1 MDQLLGILCLL
12 AGILVVVAV
21 VGHGLWIAAA
31 AVLRAL
37 SGNSTGQAAG
47 TNCRHC
53 GSRATVHA
61 GRCVACGA
69 VPAVAPGEETRE
81 EARAASR
88 QLWRLLQQG
97 RITQQQYDAVMAPLL
112 ADLARHGVSAPPAET
127 TTAPMP
133 VLQARSEPSAVVD
146 AELVE
151 VEAVPPPVVGE
162 PSLRPPSQQP
172 QFNRPATQQP
182 PVPQTL
188 RPQPD
193 ERSDSRFRQ
202 PAAAAQASPR
212 AETPATPPASVFVEP
227 PRPARSTADM
237 LQSFMEE
244 SNIRWG
250 EILAAFLIVISS
262 VGMVISL
269 RNQLKE
275 IPYFAALL
283 FTVFTVAFHG
293 AGMYTLRRWKLQA
306 VSRVILIISLLLV
319 PLTFSA
325 AVVMSG
331 SGEAMRPVTDP
342 LFLAALGLGL
352 TIFGWVTWSASR
364 ELVSEGWWRL
374 SIGVLGP
381 SLAQVLIQRV
391 NLTGADFWRVNL
403 VALVPLACF
412 LVAVAGQL
420 LRARQWPRLSHRRAG
435 QVFLVLGI
443 ASFALLAPL
452 ALLLVRAEP
461 RWTIASWLSPLL
473 SLAGAAIL
481 ATGLLVQRRA
491 MARELAVTRTA
502 GTAVLI
508 GGGMLLVM
516 LVLLAWP
523 DPELL
528 CAVGV
533 MNAVVLVLL
542 AYASGLPILHAPAI
556 GCAALAAV
564 MGLHLAQGR
573 FADREGLQLAIVQ
586 ASLMARTSLVLT
598 LLAAATSLLGLWQRR
613 TRREEWLV
621 YLGSAG
627 VLAMVSLTIAA
638 IAGFLPL
645 GNWQLDK
652 DLAGPIMLGYAVA
665 LVAIGP
671 LTPWPAVAAAG
682 SFLLWAG
689 LVQVLRLNTTA
700 RTLLDGLG
708 WLPARPIL
716 VATLGHA
723 VLTAAVAL
731 VATGRRMLA
740 SSESF
745 REFTASPRY
754 DRLSLPLSIG
764 SAIGLAAIVPM
775 IFWQW
780 HAQYQLHAAF
790 AVAAAVAWGAL
801 ALSMRWKGAI
811 SAMQAMLALAPAM
824 LAAGLWRV
832 ADEPRWPLAAGHV
845 QAQLILL
852 AAGAVVWSL
861 VRRLSGRAE
870 LARDLLQAEWPAV
883 DQGLLMLANIGLPV
897 WTLLASLPGLGW
909 ELGFAEASLKLP
921 LASAALTDAPG
932 HGWFALAAVLAA
944 IGASLWERVS
954 TAGLVAVG
962 VAAFAAVWLSAQ
974 VGVDT
979 HAVASAAR
987 WGAGVYAI
995 ATAALFLFREQ
1006 IARVAR
1012 QVTWLRWEAIP
1023 ASLIHWFCA
1032 QPLVLG
1038 GASVLVLTIIAV
1050 AQNATGATLR
1060 GPVDGSIFHAM
1071 GPTVSYAG
1079 PLMLLVA
1086 VLLTFAVRERQ
1097 AGFALGGSAVF
1108 QLAVNLAFILF
1119 VTTAETPLSP
1129 AIQGIM
1135 WLQWNAAAAGIY
1147 ALVWLGLGRWIRRDG
1162 EQTAIAQDLASER
1175 PALADVLQWVQ
1186 IALGSVLV
1194 IGLVAWAISAVVSN
1208 PRVATAE
1215 AAVVG
1220 RWLSYFAAAVVA
1232 AALAWHL
1239 RGRRYAPWGDLTIW
1253 LGFALAAFA
1262 ACSVDGMDASRQWL
1276 AYHVLSLAW
1285 LAVSAIG
1292 TAAVVIVA
1300 LIGKRSTTSDGS
1312 PRPLVAALNVYHF
1325 SAAAIALAVAALGI
1339 RGATADPHVPL
1350 WSLIATLGPLAILS
1364 ALVLA
1369 RRSQP
1374 YAYASVALAG
1384 LAAVLLLV
1392 APRVATQLPMLL
1404 GRPPLAVID
1413 LVALAVL
1420 VAAGGWLA
1428 AEIFFQRRRS
1438 ESLDARFPGPRV
1450 HAMAILAWLA
1460 VLVPWQLFLLLPLNW
1475 IPTLGARI
1483 AVIANVA
1490 VVGGLL
1496 IATLW
1501 DRRAVWSLP
1510 TLFTW
1515 GLAAWTLA
1523 VNLIAERLSLSTGE
1537 RFALLALAA
1546 GLHLAIAGQAWSY
1559 GANLSVIGTRAGIS
1573 DPIGGL
1579 VRTERWLVPTL
1590 LTLAALVSAWPLIL
1604 VLGLERLEYRAAAA
1618 WAPAIAT
1625 WGVLC
1630 LAQEKRRDAL
1640 QLASLLLAGL
1650 SAIYLGWAQ
1659 LDPQESS
1666 QTWALSRAFRLLMVL
1681 AAATFVYGLVL
1692 PRLLLTAGSWN
1703 ASVRRAGFIA
1713 GAAAMAVFAVVLGL
1727 EVTLF
1732 KPGVDAPI
1740 DGAQVA
1746 AIAVVLVGLV
1756 AGLLSLALLP
1766 GRDPLALSEAGRQW
1780 YVYAAEAAAAL
1791 LLAHLYICRP
1801 TWFDGV
1807 LRPYWPLIVM
1817 GIAFVGV
1824 GVAELC
1830 HRFQVRVLAEPLSRT
1845 GALLPLLP
1853 VLGIW
1858 IPNAASVDRSFV
1870 LLVVGLLY
1878 LVLSATRKSW
1888 ASLVAAAVAGNAAL
1902 WVLLDDFQFDLTA
1915 YPQLWLIPPA
1925 LSVLL
1930 AAQLNRHRLPPQ
1942 ALAAIRYLATIVIY
1956 LSSTSEIFIRGVGT
1970 SLWPP
1975 MILVGLAV
1983 FGAMLGIM
1991 LRIRA
1996 FLYLGTSFTVLA
2008 LITMVAHAAQAIDH
2022 VWPWWAFG
2030 IGLGIVILVL
2040 FGIFEKKRA
2049 EMLALVARLRQW
2061 EQ

>member
-1 MDQLLGILCLL
+1 MDELLGILCLL

-31 AVLRAL
+31 AVLRAM
-37 SGNSTGQAAG
+37 SGTSPTQATGG
-47 TNCRHC
+47 NCRHC
-53 GSRATVHA
+53 GGRATVHA

-69 VPAVAPGEETRE
+69 VPAVVPGEETRE

-97 RITQQQYDAVMAPLL
+97 RITQQQYDGVMAPLL
-112 ADLARHGVSAPPAET
+112 ADLARHGVSAPPAAA
-127 TTAPMP
+127 TAPRP
-133 VLQARSEPSAVVD
+133 VLQPRSEPSAVVD

-151 VEAVPPPVVGE
+151 LEVVPPLVVGD
-162 PSLRPPSQQP
+162 PSIGLP
-172 QFNRPATQQP
+172 TQQP
-182 PVPQTL
+182 PVERPAA
-188 RPQPD
+188 PQPPVPRTAPTLPK
-193 ERSDSRFRQ
+193 ERGESPFRQ
-202 PAAAAQASPR
+202 PAAAAQALPQ

-342 LFLAALGLGL
+342 LFLAALGLGI

-364 ELVSEGWWRL
+364 ELVGEGLWRL
-374 SIGVLGP
+374 SVGVLGP

-391 NLTGADFWRVNL
+391 NLAGTDFWRVNL

-420 LRARQWPRLSHRRAG
+420 VRARQWPRLSYRRAG

-443 ASFALLAPL
+443 ASFAWLVPL

-491 MARELAVTRTA
+491 KARGLAVIRTA

-508 GGGMLLVM
+508 GGAMLLVM

-542 AYASGLPILHAPAI
+542 AYASGLPILHAPAM

-564 MGLHLAQGR
+564 IGLHLAQGR
-573 FADREGLQLAIVQ
+573 FADRDGLQLAIVQ

-598 LLAAATSLLGLWQRR
+598 LLAAVTSLVGLWQRR

-652 DLAGPIMLGYAVA
+652 DLAGPILLGYAVA

-671 LTPWPAVAAAG
+671 LTPWPAVSAAG

-723 VLTAAVAL
+723 VSTAAVAL
-731 VATGRRMLA
+731 VATGRRMLT
-740 SSESF
+740 SREPF
-745 REFTASPRY
+745 REFTTSPRY
-754 DRLSLPLSIG
+754 ERLSLPLSIG
-764 SAIGLAAIVPM
+764 SAIGLAALVPM
-775 IFWQW
+775 LLWEW
-780 HAQYQLHAAF
+780 HDQYQLHAAF

-801 ALSMRWKGAI
+801 ALAMRWKWAI
-811 SAMQAMLALAPAM
+811 SAMQAMLALAPAL
-824 LAAGLWRV
+824 LAAGLWRA

-852 AAGAVVWSL
+852 AAGALVWSL

-870 LARDLLQAEWPAV
+870 LARDLLHAEWPAV
-883 DQGLLMLANIGLPV
+883 DQALLMLATIGLPV

-909 ELGFAEASLKLP
+909 ELGFAEASLQLP
-921 LASAALTDAPG
+921 LASAALTAAPG

-944 IGASLWERVS
+944 IGVSLWERVS
-954 TAGLVAVG
+954 TAGLVAIG

-995 ATAALFLFREQ
+995 ATAALFLFRTQ

-1023 ASLIHWFCA
+1023 GSLAHWFCA

-1050 AQNATGATLR
+1050 AQNAAGATLR
-1060 GPVDGSIFHAM
+1060 GPVDGSMFHAL

-1086 VLLTFAVRERQ
+1086 VLLAFAVRERQ

-1119 VTTAETPLSP
+1119 VTTAKSPFAP

-1162 EQTAIAQDLASER
+1162 EQTTIAQQLALER
-1175 PALADVLQWVQ
+1175 PSLADILQWVQ
-1186 IALGSVLV
+1186 IALGCALA
-1194 IGLVAWAISAVVSN
+1194 IGLVAWAILAVVSN
-1208 PRVATAE
+1208 PRVAIAE
-1215 AAVVG
+1215 AEVAG

-1239 RGRRYAPWGDLTIW
+1239 RGRRHAPWGDLAIW
-1253 LGFALAAFA
+1253 LGFAVAAFA
-1262 ACSVDGMDASRQWL
+1262 ACSADGLDASRQWL
-1276 AYHVLSLAW
+1276 AYHVLTGAW

-1292 TAAVVIVA
+1292 ATAVVIRA
-1300 LIGKRSTTSDGS
+1300 FLMSSGPAEGS
-1312 PRPLVAALNVYHF
+1312 PRPQVAALGVHHV
-1325 SAAAIALAVAALGI
+1325 SAAGIALAVAALGI

-1350 WSLIATLGPLAILS
+1350 WSLIATLGPLVILA
-1364 ALVLA
+1364 ALGLA

-1404 GRPPLAVID
+1404 GRPPFAAID

-1428 AEIFFQRRRS
+1428 AEIFFQRRRN

-1450 HAMAILAWLA
+1450 HAVAILAWLA
-1460 VLVPWQLFLLLPLNW
+1460 VLVPWQLFLLLPLHW
-1475 IPTLGARI
+1475 IPTLGAQI

-1496 IATLW
+1496 LATLW

-1515 GLAAWTLA
+1515 GLAAWTLS
-1523 VNLIAERLSLSTGE
+1523 VNLVAERLSLSTGE

-1546 GLHLAIAGQAWSY
+1546 GVHLAIAGQAWSY

-1590 LTLAALVSAWPLIL
+1590 LTLAGLVSAWPLIL
-1604 VLGLERLEYRAAAA
+1604 VLGLDRLEYRAAAA
-1618 WAPAIAT
+1618 WAPAIAA

-1713 GAAAMAVFAVVLGL
+1713 GAVAMAVFAVVLSL

-1732 KPGVDAPI
+1732 KPGIDAPI

-1817 GIAFVGV
+1817 GIAFAGV
-1824 GVAELC
+1824 GLAELC

-1858 IPNAASVDRSFV
+1858 IPNAANVDRSFV

-1888 ASLVAAAVAGNAAL
+1888 ASLIAAAVAGNAAL

-1956 LSSTSEIFIRGVGT
+1956 LSSTSEIFIRGLGT

-1975 MILVGLAV
+1975 MILTGLAV